1 MEDVN
6 SIFFCFYVKNINCQK
21 GTNATW
27 NYESETMD
35 VSDVV
40 IGDSCVINFTSGNTI
55 SLFGGFYWRIIRTNH
70 DKSIRLIYAG
80 TSPDTT
86 EGYIGAGIY
95 NSTNDNS
102 MYVGYKYGN
111 AGSLTHNRYNTNDST
126 IKTTIDTWYKSKLN
140 IYTSYLSKDAVY
152 CNDRTIGTGSY
163 TSTGTTKFT
172 FAAFSRLH
180 PISSSPTYNCKTQQ
194 DAFAVNNSKAKLAYP
209 IGLMTADE
217 IVYAGGTYG
226 KTTSN
231 AWFYRNNKSVSSDYS
246 HSITGIN
253 NWWTMS
259 PDSWASDGTASAS
272 MVIAYPLRGL
282 LAHTKSNN
290 TSLMVDRPVISLS
303 GSLKVASGN
312 GSSSDPYVLSLQT
325 VRVNF
330 HRNRT
335 SSDTLVAR
343 QYFILGESGN
353 RFGYFTN
360 GTPRWKQTG
369 QFGQYDYAGH
379 TLKGW
384 ALTKNATTTN
394 YGIYSNVSDNWLT
407 NVVNK
412 KYDGQT
418 TAGVI
423 DLYAVWTAS

>member
-6 SIFFCFYVKNINCQK
+6 SIFFYFYVKIINCQK

-55 SLFGGFYWRIIRTNH
+55 SLFDGFYWRIIRTNH

-80 TSPDTT
+80 TSP
-86 EGYIGAGIY
+86 
-95 NSTNDNS
+95 
-102 MYVGYKYGN
+102 
-111 AGSLTHNRYNTNDST
+111 
-126 IKTTIDTWYKSKLN
+126 
-140 IYTSYLSKDAVY
+140 
-152 CNDRTIGTGSY
+152 
-163 TSTGTTKFT
+163 
-172 FAAFSRLH
+172 
-180 PISSSPTYNCKTQQ
+180 SPTYNCKTQQ
-194 DAFAVNNSKAKLAYP
+194 DAFAVNNSKAKLTYL

-217 IVYAGGTYG
+217 IVYAGGVYS
-226 KTTSN
+226 TTGGN

-246 HSITGIN
+246 HSITALN
-253 NWWTMS
+253 NWWTMT
-259 PDSWASDGTASAS
+259 PAVWARDGAKNGS
-272 MVIAYPLRGL
+272 MLIAYPLRGL
-282 LAHTKSNN
+282 IAYTNSNN
-290 TSLMVDRPVISLS
+290 TSGMVVRPVISLS

-312 GSSSDPYVLSLQT
+312 GSSSNPYMLSLQT

-335 SSDTLVAR
+335 SSDTSVAS
-343 QYFILGESGN
+343 QYLILGESGN

-360 GTPRWKQTG
+360 GTLRWKQTG

-379 TLKGW
+379 TLQGW
-384 ALTKNATTTN
+384 ALTQNATAKN
-394 YGIYSNVSDNWLT
+394 YGVYSGVNDSWLT

-423 DLYAVWTAS
+423 DLYAVWSKN

>member
-86 EGYIGAGIY
+86 EGYIETGTYI
-95 NSTNDNS
+95 STIGNS

-180 PISSSPTYNCKTQQ
+180 PTSSSPTYNCKTQQ
-194 DAFAVNNSKAKLAYP
+194 DAFAVNNSKAKLTYP

-217 IVYAGGTYG
+217 IVYADGTYG

-259 PDSWASDGTASAS
+259 PDSWASDG
-272 MVIAYPLRGL
+272 
-282 LAHTKSNN
+282 
-290 TSLMVDRPVISLS
+290 
-303 GSLKVASGN
+303 
-312 GSSSDPYVLSLQT
+312 SSSDPYVLSLQT

-335 SSDTLVAR
+335 SSDTLVAS

>member
-86 EGYIGAGIY
+86 EGYIETGTYI
-95 NSTNDNS
+95 STIGNS

-180 PISSSPTYNCKTQQ
+180 PTSSSPTYNCKTQQ

-259 PDSWASDGTASAS
+259 PDSWASDG
-272 MVIAYPLRGL
+272 
-282 LAHTKSNN
+282 
-290 TSLMVDRPVISLS
+290 
-303 GSLKVASGN
+303 
-312 GSSSDPYVLSLQT
+312 SSSDPYVLSLQT

-335 SSDTLVAR
+335 SSDTLVAS